1 MLTQNWHKV
10 QWDRAET
17 HSPQP
22 QLGHSQ
28 PLGCISR
35 LGSLMW
41 GLGPS
46 QQCTEFFDII
56 VLQFV
61 GCPPS
66 GYRIWF
72 YSDCTPPTVLLWLL
86 LCPWIWG
93 IFQTNSPLRAGP
105 HGEETMLPAHVRG
118 WQLGWR
124 RSHCQA
130 STPNR
135 YAQCVSQAGLPASS
149 SRNRSVAEA
158 VPGRHLA
165 PET

>member
-1 MLTQNWHKV
+1 MGQSGDPL
-10 QWDRAET
+10 
-17 HSPQP
+17 PPP

-41 GLGPS
+41 SLGPS
-46 QQCTEFFDII
+46 QQCKEFFDII

-61 GCPPS
+61 GCPLS

-93 IFQTNSPLRAGP
+93 IFQTHSPLRVGP
-105 HGEETMLPAHVRG
+105 HGQETMLPAHVRG
-118 WQLGWR
+118 WQLGWW

-130 STPNR
+130 QHPWSVCPV
-135 YAQCVSQAGLPASS
+135 CVSGRVASLLQQEQVCGRS
-149 SRNRSVAEA
+149 CTWEAPGSRDLVLFCDPR
-158 VPGRHLA
+158 
-165 PET
+165 